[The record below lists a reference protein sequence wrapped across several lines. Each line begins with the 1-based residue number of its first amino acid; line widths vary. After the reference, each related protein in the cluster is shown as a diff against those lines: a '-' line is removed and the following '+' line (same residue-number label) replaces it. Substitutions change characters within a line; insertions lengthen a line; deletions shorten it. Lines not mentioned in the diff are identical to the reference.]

1 MNIWYEHLVIS
12 IFLLNNTHL
21 QMCMFKIWN
30 ISASP
35 VAAFLENEEH
45 GRMSDALD
53 EKLKCLEEDSNVIPR
68 FVEVKMFRGS

>member
-1 MNIWYEHLVIS
+1 M
-12 IFLLNNTHL
+12 
-21 QMCMFKIWN
+21 
-30 ISASP
+30 
-35 VAAFLENEEH
+35 AAFLENEEH